1 MKIIKLCLLLVTCS
15 NFIFANTVSTGH
27 AEVSIVK
34 SSFSQTAEN
43 ELIIGVRMD
52 MQLHWH
58 TYWKNPGDSGGP
70 VKISWD
76 MPAGFEIDNILWPAP
91 SLIPYPPLMTYG
103 YENFVIFPIKIQ
115 IPQGAETEKF
125 IADIDFLIC
134 DDICVP
140 ERAIIETSYADLT
153 SDFRLDETYKE
164 LPSVILPVISTLKN
178 DYLELRFSFN
188 QNIEEIHFYIDQ
200 KDTVL
205 HANEQI
211 LIKEENN
218 WLLTVPLNKGID
230 APDTIEG
237 ILNIDNESFIVDAS
251 LSEASSSSETLSI
264 FSAIF
269 FAFIGGLILNLMPCV
284 FPIISLKVLSFISMG
299 GESKNKIRNHSLL
312 FSLGVILSFVAIAII
327 LLVLKNSG
335 LFIGWGFQ
343 LQSPLIVATLSILM
357 FMIGLVL
364 LSDINIG
371 SSLTRLGNVGSNKTD
386 YSSSFLTGVLAVIV
400 ASPCTAPFMGAA
412 IGYALIQ
419 PSFVTLPIFI
429 SLGLGFCIPYL
440 MLSVRPELISALP
453 KPGQW
458 METLKEFFAFP
469 MFATSLWLI
478 WVFSIQAGTD
488 ALINLLMSLLMI
500 SLLFWVF
507 SKLTTKYIKILIIL
521 IGLLITTNQL
531 YSIKNTEI
539 SDVVL
544 AKNTSNKLSW
554 NLNIEDTF
562 KENDQAY
569 LINFTAAWCIT
580 CQAND
585 KIALSRPSVVDFME
599 SNNIKYVVAD
609 WTNRDKEILKVLN
622 TYGRSGVPLYVFW
635 RPGMDESILLPAI
648 LTENLVL
655 DIISQ

>member
-1 MKIIKLCLLLVTCS
+1 
-15 NFIFANTVSTGH
+15 
-27 AEVSIVK
+27 
-34 SSFSQTAEN
+34 
-43 ELIIGVRMD
+43 
-52 MQLHWH
+52 
-58 TYWKNPGDSGGP
+58 
-70 VKISWD
+70 
-76 MPAGFEIDNILWPAP
+76 
-91 SLIPYPPLMTYG
+91 
-103 YENFVIFPIKIQ
+103 
-115 IPQGAETEKF
+115 
-125 IADIDFLIC
+125 
-134 DDICVP
+134 
-140 ERAIIETSYADLT
+140 
-153 SDFRLDETYKE
+153 
-164 LPSVILPVISTLKN
+164 
-178 DYLELRFSFN
+178 
-188 QNIEEIHFYIDQ
+188 
-200 KDTVL
+200 
-205 HANEQI
+205 
-211 LIKEENN
+211 
-218 WLLTVPLNKGID
+218 
-230 APDTIEG
+230 
-237 ILNIDNESFIVDAS
+237 
-251 LSEASSSSETLSI
+251 
-264 FSAIF
+264 
-269 FAFIGGLILNLMPCV
+269 
-284 FPIISLKVLSFISMG
+284 PIISLKVLSFISMG

-440 MLSVRPELISALP
+440 MLSVRPELISSLP

-478 WVFSIQAGTD
+478 WVFSIQAGAD